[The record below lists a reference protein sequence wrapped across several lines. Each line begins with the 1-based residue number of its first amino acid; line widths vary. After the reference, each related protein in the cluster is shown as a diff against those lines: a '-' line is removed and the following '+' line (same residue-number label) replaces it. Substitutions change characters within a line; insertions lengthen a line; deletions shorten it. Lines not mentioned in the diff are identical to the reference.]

1 MVIDIDHYLLEH
13 CKRHVEEGYAN
24 RIEEAI
30 VNGTPLEDV
39 LDEIMDKIEKCVA
52 YTDAITDV
60 LVILDKYKAGK

>member
-1 MVIDIDHYLLEH
+1 MKIVIDIDHYLLEH

-39 LDEIMDKIEKCVA
+39 LDEIMAKEK
-52 YTDAITDV
+52 
-60 LVILDKYKAGK
+60 